1 MDWTEFG
8 LAIANGLL
16 PIVASLLVAVLTALA
31 GVAIRWL
38 HMKTG
43 IEVNDEQRWALESF
57 IAEGV
62 GYAEEQ
68 GRKAIKAG
76 DPTPEADTKLEI
88 AVGYVIDRIA
98 ESGLPTM
105 GEDAIVRLIEARLG
119 GNRKP
124 GEE

>member
-16 PIVASLLVAVLTALA
+16 PIAASLLVAVLSVFVGA
-31 GVAIRWL
+31 AIQWL
-38 HMKTG
+38 HTKTG
-43 IEVNDEQRWALESF
+43 IEVSDDQRWALESF
-57 IAEGV
+57 ISEGV

-105 GEDAIVRLIEARLG
+105 GEDAIVKLIEAKLG